1 MAEEKVIN
9 PEYNIPYYIFEE
21 LMNYI
26 EATAKS
32 GKDPIMWDNIK
43 SLLGLAV
50 INERLTRE
58 QADNLIA
65 KYCREN

>member
-9 PEYNIPYYIFEE
+9 PEYNIPYDIFEE
-21 LMNYI
+21 WINFI
-26 EATAKS
+26 EATAKG
-32 GKDPIMWDNIK
+32 GKDPIMWDNVK

-50 INERLTRE
+50 INKRLTRE
-58 QADNLIA
+58 QADNLIV